1 MKIFHLPDLGE
12 GLPDAI
18 IREWYIKEGD
28 EVKTDQPIVSME
40 TAKALVDVPA
50 PFDGKIEKLFGQA
63 DDTILT
69 NHPLVGF
76 EGEDNSKTSN
86 ASKNNSENTDAGTVV
101 GNIEVS
107 DQVLSENATGVQVEQ
122 TSSLYKAT
130 PAVRMLAKQ
139 LGVNLAQVKHSG
151 DHITA
156 EDVKREANLFQTP
169 AVEPLNVQFTDQ
181 VESLSPVRRAM
192 VMSMTQ
198 SHQHIVPVSISDD
211 ADIHHWQGRQDV
223 TVRLLRAVQ
232 AGCEATPIVNAYF
245 DGQQMVYQAHKQIN
259 IGIAVD
265 TPHGLFVPVLKDV
278 ANKSNEELRELINR
292 FKKQAREKALPAE
305 DLKGA
310 TIMLSNFGTIAGR
323 YANPVIV
330 PPMVSIV
337 GIGSAREKVVAHQ
350 GQPAV
355 HRILPISITVD
366 HRLVTGGEAVRLL
379 ESVMSEL
386 AKPKI

>member
-28 EVKTDQPIVSME
+28 EVKTDQTIVSME

-50 PFDGKIEKLFGQA
+50 PFDGKIEKLFGQV

-69 NHPLVGF
+69 DHPLVGF
-76 EGEDNSKTSN
+76 EGEAEISPKQKSN
-86 ASKNNSENTDAGTVV
+86 HTANADAGTVV
-101 GNIEVS
+101 GNIEIS
-107 DQVLSENATGVQVEQ
+107 DQVLTESATGVKVTQ
-122 TSSLYKAT
+122 TNSLYKAT

-139 LGVNLAQVKHSG
+139 LGVNLAQIKHTG
-151 DHITA
+151 NHITA
-156 EDVKREANLFQTP
+156 EDVKREAHLFQAP
-169 AVEPLNVQFTDQ
+169 AVAPLNVQFTDQ

-211 ADIHHWQGRQDV
+211 ADIHHWEGKQDV

-232 AGCEATPIVNAYF
+232 AGCETTPIVNAYF
-245 DGQQMVYQAHKQIN
+245 DGQQMVYQTHKKIN

-278 ANKSNEELRELINR
+278 ASKSNEELRELINR

-337 GIGSAREKVVAHQ
+337 GIGSAREKVIAHQ
-350 GQPAV
+350 GKPAV

-379 ESVMSEL
+379 ESVMKEL
-386 AKPKI
+386 ARPKI